1 MTNFQRSASISAAA
15 IALAVAAVAS
25 AQQPTTPQQPAT
37 PQVPPAGQATP
48 PGGQPPPSPAAAA
61 RDQARAKAIDDLVA
75 ANHILVEL
83 GVLDAYGHVSI
94 RVPGDPKHFLLARS
108 IAPELVTATDLLEHD
123 LQGNAVAPP
132 GTALFGER
140 FIHAAVYAARP
151 DVQAV
156 VHNHAPALIPFGVT
170 GVPLRPV
177 YHMSAFLGSG
187 VPVFDIRAAG
197 EQTDMLVKTLPL
209 GQALAKTLG
218 TNNIALM
225 RGHGAVVVGPDMPRA
240 VFRSVYAEQNARLQ
254 AQAMQLSQKVNYLD
268 PEEASRAQTTMEA
281 TVSRPWELWR
291 KKVQGK

>member
-48 PGGQPPPSPAAAA
+48 PGGQPPPSPAGAA

-108 IAPELVTATDLLEHD
+108 IAPELVTPTDLLEHD

>member
-1 MTNFQRSASISAAA
+1 MST
-15 IALAVAAVAS
+15 
-25 AQQPTTPQQPAT
+25 QP
-37 PQVPPAGQATP
+37 TP
-48 PGGQPPPSPAAAA
+48 PGGQPPPEPATAA
-61 RDQARAKAIDDLVA
+61 REQARAKAIDDLVA
-75 ANHILVEL
+75 ANHILAEL

-156 VHNHAPALIPFGVT
+156 VHNHALALIPFGVT
-170 GVPLRPV
+170 GVPLRP
-177 YHMSAFLGSG
+177 A
-187 VPVFDIRAAG
+187 
-197 EQTDMLVKTLPL
+197 L
-209 GQALAKTLG
+209 GQ
-218 TNNIALM
+218 NNIALM

-240 VFRSVYAEQNARLQ
+240 VFRSVYSEQNARLQ
-254 AQAMQLSQKVNYLD
+254 TQAMQLSQKVTYLD
-268 PEEASRAQTTMEA
+268 PEEATRAQASMEA
-281 TVSRPWELWR
+281 TAARPWELWR